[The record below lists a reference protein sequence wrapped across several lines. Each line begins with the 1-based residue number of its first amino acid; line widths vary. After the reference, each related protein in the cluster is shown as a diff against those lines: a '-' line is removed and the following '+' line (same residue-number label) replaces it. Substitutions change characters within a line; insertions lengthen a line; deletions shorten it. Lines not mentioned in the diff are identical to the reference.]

1 MFQFGEIR
9 LSCVGWSTAL
19 NDPMTLPSGE
29 TLDAIIIALRAS
41 GFVRVEA
48 LATSPLLGE
57 DARANW
63 ESFCALWDHLGTDL
77 YMADGGRYR
86 RRRYAAFT
94 CSDQSFTRKPHQ
106 PHYQSRDYNALNG
119 GVQRWFEPVT
129 TGTEQHPVTRA
140 ILALCAATFT
150 AAETTPGQAQ
160 WSIEFHQFRIETSP
174 DQIGRPTPE
183 GLHRD
188 GVDWVFVMLLRR
200 ENVRDGLT
208 VIGAPD
214 GSKLG
219 SFLLGDPGDAVLLD
233 DHRILHGVTEIH
245 AMDPALPAYRD
256 VLVVTF
262 TRE

>member
-1 MFQFGEIR
+1 MPSAEALEAIILELRGNGLIR
-9 LSCVGWSTAL
+9 LEAPL
-19 NDPMTLPSGE
+19 TL
-29 TLDAIIIALRAS
+29 R
-41 GFVRVEA
+41 
-48 LATSPLLGE
+48 LLGE

-63 ESFCALWDHLGTDL
+63 ESFGAFWSDLGTDL

-94 CSDQSFTRKPHQ
+94 GSEEGITRKPHQ
-106 PHYQSRDYNALNG
+106 PHYQSRDYNTLNG

-129 TGTEQHPVTRA
+129 TETEHHRVTRS
-140 ILALCAATFT
+140 ILALCAAIFA
-150 AAETTPGQAQ
+150 AAEARSGQAR

-174 DQIGRPTPE
+174 DHIGRPTPE

-214 GSKLG
+214 GTKCG

-245 AMDPALPAYRD
+245 AVDPALPAYRD

-262 TRE
+262 VRE